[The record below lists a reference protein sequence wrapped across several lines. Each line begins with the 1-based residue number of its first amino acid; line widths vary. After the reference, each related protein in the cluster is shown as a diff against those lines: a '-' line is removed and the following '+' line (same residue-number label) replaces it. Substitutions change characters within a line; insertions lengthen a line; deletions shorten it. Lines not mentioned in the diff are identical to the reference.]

1 VLRSGRVVSPAAA
14 VARSRATLE
23 AAYAAEEEALYRGV
37 GGYRLLRL
45 IAAWERAE
53 RALKRAER
61 ALRLA
66 TRRQ

>member
-14 VARSRATLE
+14 VARAKAALE
-23 AAYAAEEEALYRGV
+23 AAYAAEEEYLYRGV

-45 IAAWERAE
+45 SAATDRAILALERAE
-53 RALKRAER
+53 RALK
-61 ALRLA
+61 LA

>member
-14 VARSRATLE
+14 VAQAKAALE
-23 AAYAAEEEALYRGV
+23 AAYAAELEALDRGV
-37 GGYRLLRL
+37 RGYRLVQLVT
-45 IAAWERAE
+45 AWERAE

-66 TRRQ
+66 TRQQ